1 LIKRN
6 RELIFPVI
14 CNINLTLGENMQKEL
29 IKNPVGNVIQM
40 IKLYPH
46 VDAKGK
52 QQVLESVHQ
61 VINSMY
67 DHYKASVQF
76 KGKIDT
82 VIKSQQ
88 VGK

>member
-1 LIKRN
+1 
-6 RELIFPVI
+6 
-14 CNINLTLGENMQKEL
+14 MQKEL

-52 QQVLESVHQ
+52 QQVLE
-61 VINSMY
+61 
-67 DHYKASVQF
+67 F

-82 VIKSQQ
+82 VIKSQKQ
-88 VGK
+88 I

>member
-1 LIKRN
+1 
-6 RELIFPVI
+6 
-14 CNINLTLGENMQKEL
+14 MQKEL

-82 VIKSQQ
+82 VIKSQKQ
-88 VGK
+88 I